1 MLCGK
6 RRFKKIILHFIIK
19 IYCLK
24 ILIKVYFKILTMNF
38 SYYYFFFFQWDM
50 ERFAI
55 TSVFGAFFFFF
66 FFYIFILNLS
76 VIFLL
81 TLVKLL

>member
-19 IYCLK
+19 IYCFK

-38 SYYYFFFFQWDM
+38 SYYYFFFFQWVM

-66 FFYIFILNLS
+66 NIFILNLS